1 MTPFD
6 RRTVSSIVA
15 EGASVSEAIAP
26 ALRHCFAEVAEEP
39 LPAALAGLV
48 ERLNAAPDA
57 HAREESDHG
66 PSPTETADRAGGGG

>member
-1 MTPFD
+1 MPPFD
-6 RRTVSSIVA
+6 RHTVSSIVA

-48 ERLNAAPDA
+48 EKLDAAPDA
-57 HAREESDHG
+57 PASKESDHG
-66 PSPTETADRAGGGG
+66 PSTTETADRAGGGG